1 MTNNNNPLHADFEA
15 TVSTKQVGHLLE
27 RLIQD
32 PAWFEIA
39 ERLYRQS
46 YTEAL
51 VAYLICQPRPM
62 WDPVNLEKDLLG
74 SYLVEAA
81 TKDEAIYALLELLEA
96 RGEIEPIW
104 LDQDDPHD
112 VPPVVDVVVLWNR
125 LLADFHV
132 VEGPRNWFIFRR
144 EPLVSKEN

>member
-15 TVSTKQVGHLLE
+15 TVSTKQVGQLLE
-27 RLIQD
+27 RLLQD

-62 WDPVNLEKDLLG
+62 WDPVNLEKDFLET
-74 SYLVEAA
+74 YLVKAA
-81 TKDEAIYALLELLEA
+81 TKDRAIEDLLKLLGD
-96 RGEIEPIW
+96 RGEIAPIW
-104 LDQDDPHD
+104 LDPEDPHD
-112 VPPVVDVVVLWNR
+112 QPPAVDVVALWEKFPK
-125 LLADFHV
+125 DFYF
-132 VEGPRNWFIFRR
+132 VEGLNNWFVFRR
-144 EPLVSKEN
+144 ESLTRK